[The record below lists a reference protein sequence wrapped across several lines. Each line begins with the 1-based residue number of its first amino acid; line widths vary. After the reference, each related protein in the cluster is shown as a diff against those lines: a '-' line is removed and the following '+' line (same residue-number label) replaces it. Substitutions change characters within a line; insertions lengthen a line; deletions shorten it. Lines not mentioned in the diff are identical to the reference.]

1 MASHDATTAERRDPM
16 RKILVP
22 YAVLLLCAALAAGA
36 AQASSQAEA
45 VRITFATYVWQPT
58 TVAATKSIVESWN
71 ETHPGIQV
79 TIQPV
84 DVNSVH
90 DKLLTNFVGGTA
102 ADVVHDEAADIA
114 GFTQQGYL
122 ANLSPLISK
131 RFKASIPKSLWD
143 TVNFGGNKVTGV
155 PILMQTYNVFA
166 NMDIFKQ
173 AGIKAPTAKTPW
185 TWAQFRS
192 VAKRLTNSNRFG
204 VCWGLRSPT
213 AAIQTMALNY
223 GGQYFYLEGG
233 KWNFRHGPA
242 EQAVVKHMHDMIH
255 VDKSVDA
262 AATGLSGS
270 AVLPAFFGG
279 RCAMTVQGNFAAQG
293 MIQQGPRDFN
303 WAMFPVLKGTSQN
316 QVANPQTLSISQQSN
331 HKKEAMQF
339 IEYFANASN
348 LAKLAAGDWLIPSNP
363 ASGKLILKSTKRTGS
378 WRVATSS
385 VVHFRKGNWVS
396 LAAYARWKA
405 EVATPQFVRYLKN
418 EISLDE
424 LGESLSAGWTRV
436 R

>member
-1 MASHDATTAERRDPM
+1 MRRLLIPCAL
-16 RKILVP
+16 LV
-22 YAVLLLCAALAAGA
+22 LCASLAAGA
-36 AQASSQAEA
+36 AQAGRKAEA
-45 VRITFATYVWQPT
+45 VKLNFATYVWQPT
-58 TVAATKSIVESWN
+58 TVAATKSIVEAWN
-71 ETHPGIQV
+71 KSHPGIQV
-79 TIQPV
+79 SIVPV

-102 ADVVHDEAADIA
+102 ADVIHDEAADIG

-131 RFKASIPKSLWD
+131 RFKASIPQSLWN
-143 TVNFGGNKVTGV
+143 TVNFGRNKVTGV

-166 NMDIFKQ
+166 NMDILKARASRRRPRRARGRGRSSARSRSASRTRTASAS
-173 AGIKAPTAKTPW
+173 AGACGRRRRRSRRWRSTSAASTSTSRAASGTSATAPPSR
-185 TWAQFRS
+185 RS
-192 VAKRLTNSNRFG
+192 S
-204 VCWGLRSPT
+204 
-213 AAIQTMALNY
+213 
-223 GGQYFYLEGG
+223 
-233 KWNFRHGPA
+233 
-242 EQAVVKHMHDMIH
+242 KHMHDMIH

-270 AVLPAFFGG
+270 GVLPAFFGG

-293 MIQQGPRDFN
+293 MILQGPRDFN
-303 WAMFPVLKGTSQN
+303 WAMFPLLKGTTQN
-316 QVANPQTLSISQQSN
+316 QVANPQTLSISQQSD
-331 HKKEAMQF
+331 HKREAMQF
-339 IEYFANASN
+339 IEYFANAAN
-348 LAKLAAGDWLIPSNP
+348 LAKLAAGDWLIPANP

-385 VVHFRKGNWVS
+385 VVHFQKGNWVT

-418 EISLDE
+418 EITLEE
-424 LGESLSAGWTRV
+424 LGKALSDGWTRV

>member
-1 MASHDATTAERRDPM
+1 M
-16 RKILVP
+16 RKILIPCAALV
-22 YAVLLLCAALAAGA
+22 LCAALAAGA
-36 AQASSQAEA
+36 AQAGREAEA
-45 VRITFATYVWQPT
+45 VKISFATYVWQPT

-71 ETHPGIQV
+71 KSHPGIQV
-79 TIQPV
+79 TIVPV

-90 DKLLTNFVGGTA
+90 VKLLTNFVGGSA
-102 ADVVHDEAADIA
+102 ADVIHDEAADIA

-131 RFKASIPKSLWD
+131 RFKASIPQPLWD
-143 TVNFGGNKVTGV
+143 TVNFGRNRVTGV

-166 NMDIFKQ
+166 NMDILKA
-173 AGIKAPTAKTPW
+173 AGIKAPTAKSPW
-185 TWAQFRS
+185 TWTQFRAIS
-192 VAKRLTNSNRFG
+192 KRLTNANRFG

-213 AAIQTMALNY
+213 AAIQTMSLNF

-233 KWNFRHGPA
+233 KWNFRWGAA
-242 EQAVVKHMHDMIH
+242 EQAVARNIHDMIY

-262 AATGLSGS
+262 ASAGLSGS
-270 AVLPAFFGG
+270 AVLPGFFGG
-279 RCAMTVQGNFAAQG
+279 KCAMTVQGNFQAQG
-293 MIQQGPRDFN
+293 MILQGPRDFN
-303 WAMFPVLKGTSQN
+303 WAMFPLLKGTSQN
-316 QVANPQTLSISQQSN
+316 QVANPQTLSISQQSD
-331 HKKEAMQF
+331 HKREAMQF
-339 IEYFANASN
+339 IEYFANAAN
-348 LAKLAAGDWLIPSNP
+348 LAKLAAGDWLIPANP
-363 ASGKLILKSTKRTGS
+363 ASGKIILKSTKRTGS

-424 LGESLSAGWTRV
+424 LGKQLSDGWTRV

>member
-1 MASHDATTAERRDPM
+1 M
-16 RKILVP
+16 RKILIPCAALV
-22 YAVLLLCAALAAGA
+22 LCAALAAGA
-36 AQASSQAEA
+36 AQAGREAEA
-45 VRITFATYVWQPT
+45 VKISFATYVWQPT

-71 ETHPGIQV
+71 KSHPGIQV
-79 TIQPV
+79 TIVPV

-90 DKLLTNFVGGTA
+90 DKLLTNFVGGSA
-102 ADVVHDEAADIA
+102 ADVIHDEAADIA

-131 RFKASIPKSLWD
+131 RFKASIPQPLWD
-143 TVNFGGNKVTGV
+143 TVNFGRNRVTGV

-166 NMDIFKQ
+166 NMDILKA
-173 AGIKAPTAKTPW
+173 AGIKAPTAKSPW
-185 TWAQFRS
+185 TWTQFRAIS
-192 VAKRLTNSNRFG
+192 KRLTNANRFG

-213 AAIQTMALNY
+213 AAIQTMSLNF

-233 KWNFRHGPA
+233 KWNFRWGAA
-242 EQAVVKHMHDMIH
+242 EQAVARNIHDMIY

-262 AATGLSGS
+262 ASAGLSGS
-270 AVLPAFFGG
+270 AVLPGFFGG
-279 RCAMTVQGNFAAQG
+279 KCAMTVQGNFQAQG
-293 MIQQGPRDFN
+293 MILQGPRDFN
-303 WAMFPVLKGTSQN
+303 WAMFPLLKGTSQN
-316 QVANPQTLSISQQSN
+316 QVANPQTLSISQQSD
-331 HKKEAMQF
+331 HKREAMQF
-339 IEYFANASN
+339 IEYFANAAN
-348 LAKLAAGDWLIPSNP
+348 LAKLAAGDWLIPANP
-363 ASGKLILKSTKRTGS
+363 ASGKIILKSTKRTGS

-424 LGESLSAGWTRV
+424 LGKQLSDGWTRV

>member
-1 MASHDATTAERRDPM
+1 M
-16 RKILVP
+16 RKILAPCAALV
-22 YAVLLLCAALAAGA
+22 LCAALAATA
-36 AQASSQAEA
+36 AQAGGRAEA
-45 VRITFATYVWQPT
+45 VRLTFATYVWQPT

-71 ETHPGIQV
+71 DSHPAIQV

-122 ANLSPLISK
+122 ANLTPLVSK
-131 RFKASIPKSLWD
+131 RFKASIPQTLWD
-143 TVNFGGNKVTGV
+143 TVNFGGKRITGV

-173 AGIKAPTAKTPW
+173 AGIKAPTAKNPW
-185 TWAQFRS
+185 TWTQFRS
-192 VAKRLTNSNRFG
+192 VAKRLTNSSRFG

-213 AAIQTMALNY
+213 ATIQTMALNF

-233 KWNFRHGPA
+233 KWDFRHGPA
-242 EQAVVKHMHDMIH
+242 EQAVVKNMHDMIH

-279 RCAMTVQGNFAAQG
+279 KCAMTVQGNFQAQG
-293 MIQQGPRDFN
+293 MITQGPRDFN
-303 WAMFPVLKGTSQN
+303 WAMFPLLKGASQN
-316 QVANPQTLSISQQSN
+316 QVANPQTLSISQQSE
-331 HKKEAMQF
+331 HKREAMQF

-363 ASGKLILKSTKRTGS
+363 AAGKLILKSTKRTGS

-418 EISLDE
+418 EISLEE
-424 LGESLSAGWTRV
+424 LGKVLSDGWTRV

>member
-1 MASHDATTAERRDPM
+1 M
-16 RKILVP
+16 RKILIP

-36 AQASSQAEA
+36 AQASSQAEP

-122 ANLSPLISK
+122 ANLSPLVSK

-316 QVANPQTLSISQQSN
+316 QVANPQTLSISQQSD

-363 ASGKLILKSTKRTGS
+363 ASGKLILKSTKRVGS
-378 WRVATSS
+378 WRVATTS

>member
-1 MASHDATTAERRDPM
+1 
-16 RKILVP
+16 
-22 YAVLLLCAALAAGA
+22 
-36 AQASSQAEA
+36 
-45 VRITFATYVWQPT
+45 
-58 TVAATKSIVESWN
+58 
-71 ETHPGIQV
+71 
-79 TIQPV
+79 
-84 DVNSVH
+84 
-90 DKLLTNFVGGTA
+90 
-102 ADVVHDEAADIA
+102 
-114 GFTQQGYL
+114 
-122 ANLSPLISK
+122 
-131 RFKASIPKSLWD
+131 
-143 TVNFGGNKVTGV
+143 
-155 PILMQTYNVFA
+155 
-166 NMDIFKQ
+166 
-173 AGIKAPTAKTPW
+173 
-185 TWAQFRS
+185 
-192 VAKRLTNSNRFG
+192 
-204 VCWGLRSPT
+204 
-213 AAIQTMALNY
+213 MALNY

>member
-1 MASHDATTAERRDPM
+1 M
-16 RKILVP
+16 RKILIPWAALV
-22 YAVLLLCAALAAGA
+22 LCAALAAGA
-36 AQASSQAEA
+36 AQAGRKAEA
-45 VRITFATYVWQPT
+45 VKITFATYVWQPT

-71 ETHPGIQV
+71 KSHPGIQV
-79 TIQPV
+79 TIVPV

-102 ADVVHDEAADIA
+102 ADVIHDEAADIA

-122 ANLSPLISK
+122 SNLSPLISK
-131 RFKASIPKSLWD
+131 RFKASIPQALWD
-143 TVNFGGNKVTGV
+143 TVNFGKGRVTGV

-166 NMDIFKQ
+166 NMDILKS
-173 AGIKAPTAKTPW
+173 AGIKAPTAKSPW
-185 TWAQFRS
+185 TWTQFRS
-192 VAKRLTNSNRFG
+192 IAKRLTNANRFG

-213 AAIQTMALNY
+213 AAVQTMSLNF

-233 KWNFRHGPA
+233 KWNFRWGAA
-242 EQAVVKHMHDMIH
+242 EQAVVRNIHDMIY
-255 VDKSVDA
+255 VDKSVDTA
-262 AATGLSGS
+262 SAGLSGS
-270 AVLPAFFGG
+270 AVLPGFFGG
-279 RCAMTVQGNFAAQG
+279 KCAMTVQGNFQAQG
-293 MIQQGPRDFN
+293 MILQGPRDFN
-303 WAMFPVLKGTSQN
+303 WAMFPLLKGASQN
-316 QVANPQTLSISQQSN
+316 QVANPQTLSISQQSD
-331 HKKEAMQF
+331 HKREAMQF
-339 IEYFANASN
+339 IEYFANAAN
-348 LAKLAAGDWLIPSNP
+348 LAKLAAGDWLIPANP

-424 LGESLSAGWTRV
+424 LGKQLSDGWTRV